1 MLQMSPNMFSHVF
14 LTSRPV
20 RFIPI
25 TIPPSSSPWHL
36 EVSRITTV
44 QASRSPSRSVCSD
57 PALLKV
63 LLTAMSSGQLR
74 PDMRWPTWELLRPKK
89 IICHI
94 YICIYTYLLDIIDVC
109 IYIYWW
115 CNVYV
120 YIYNVLTIYHIS
132 LSICFIICLGLYNI
146 III

>member
-20 RFIPI
+20 RFI
-25 TIPPSSSPWHL
+25 TIPPSSLPWHL

-89 IICHI
+89 IVCHI
-94 YICIYTYLLDIIDVC
+94 YIY
-109 IYIYWW
+109 IYIRRPQQTAGGARPRKS
-115 CNVYV
+115 C
-120 YIYNVLTIYHIS
+120 S
-132 LSICFIICLGLYNI
+132 LPSNAPQRLCRRFWPSAGPLPSTAGLCTQLF
-146 III
+146 